1 MKVTEVFITKESD
14 KHTIPLF
21 LMSVAAGLP
30 VAAEND
36 IDRSVDINEFVVSH
50 PLTSFFVRVSGWDL
64 ISRSIDDGDIL
75 LVDTSIQPSHD
86 KLVLVNLNG
95 DYYVKNY
102 LIVDG
107 EILLESDS
115 AFYLPLK
122 INDDFEYQIVGV
134 VTVSIHKV

>member
-1 MKVTEVFITKESD
+1 MKVTEVYITKESD
-14 KHTIPLF
+14 RETIPMF

-36 IDRSVDINEFVVSH
+36 IDRSVDINEFIVSH

-64 ISRSIDDGDIL
+64 ISRGIDDCDIL

-86 KLVLVNLNG
+86 NLVLVNLNG
-95 DYYVKNY
+95 NYYVKNY
-102 LIVDG
+102 QIVDG

-115 AFYLPLK
+115 DFYLPLR

-134 VTVSIHKV
+134 VTVSIHMV